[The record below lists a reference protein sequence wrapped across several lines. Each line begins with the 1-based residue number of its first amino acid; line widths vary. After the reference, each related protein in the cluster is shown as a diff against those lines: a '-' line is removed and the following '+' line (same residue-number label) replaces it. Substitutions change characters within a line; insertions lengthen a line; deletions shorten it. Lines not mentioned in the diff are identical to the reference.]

1 MDSARSGGLPDL
13 APDAALICATMP
25 AGPLTLADRPKAGVV
40 TSQEIVA
47 AIDVYLRDPMA
58 GPSRFDSGH
67 SVDIAALV
75 NATPAFGAVDRSG
88 PQEKVFRTVLAA

>member
-1 MDSARSGGLPDL
+1 
-13 APDAALICATMP
+13 MP
-25 AGPLTLADRPKAGVV
+25 AGPLTLADLRKAGVV

-58 GPSRFDSGH
+58 GPYRFDSGH

-88 PQEKVFRTVLAA
+88 PQEKVFRTVLAAAVMSAHPTLP